1 MLELRNSLA
10 AIAATMLMS
19 NDGYIADMAVLK
31 TMMSS
36 LSLTMLT
43 SSMTGIISSVLLQ
56 SPVDLLV
63 LSLCDHHDDVREQA

>member
-43 SSMTGIISSVLLQ
+43 SICNPAIC
-56 SPVDLLV
+56 VDLLV
-63 LSLCDHHDDVREQA
+63 LSVCDHHDDVQEQA